1 MFILLNF
8 LFKKGE
14 VILPIKFPIM
24 LKVKTR
30 FKVPTFMFIN
40 LLTSNRMELSEKIE
54 NEHRKIEKKL
64 GSSDKYSLKLSF
76 LLNLNL
82 RIIFLIFI
90 KRRTNAIELN

>member
-1 MFILLNF
+1 
-8 LFKKGE
+8 
-14 VILPIKFPIM
+14 
-24 LKVKTR
+24 
-30 FKVPTFMFIN
+30 
-40 LLTSNRMELSEKIE
+40 MELSEKIE